1 MKICNR
7 HCQGGHGFTVT
18 KRRDKLV
25 EGRNSNLAHLPYLLT
40 VFVVFFF
47 GSWSA
52 HKCADHELPALQDLL
67 KGEKTSNYE
76 RENESN
82 YKIPGLDCIPCIG
95 TNSFVR
101 RKLFRLEF
109 GNWNSKT
116 VAYTCTIGTNV
127 FQKSLHQNILTKET
141 NSSSFRVKILFE
153 GIP

>member
-1 MKICNR
+1 MQPPLPRWSWFYSNEEERQTGRGEKLKFSAPAIFID
-7 HCQGGHGFTVT
+7 GFCC
-18 KRRDKLV
+18 
-25 EGRNSNLAHLPYLLT
+25 
-40 VFVVFFF
+40 FFFF

-109 GNWNSKT
+109 GNWNSTT
-116 VAYTCTIGTNV
+116 VACTCTIGTNV
-127 FQKSLHQNILTKET
+127 FQKNLRQNILTKET